1 MFCRLGGLVTKAFLL
16 LYFLRYSLGMEKGT
30 DSSSAGTVRFAVRA
44 RGKEQSWAAFSSTA
58 AGSLREDPASL
69 PSHLGDGD
77 GAPGWGRWE
86 MVQRCLEHERI
97 QEFLVPSEERM
108 RLPFPTARSPSS
120 AHPERSRVV
129 SAARSPDGSRYRAG
143 GRGEGRR
150 RRAGG
155 GSVGRA
161 GRREGGASAEVVP
174 GLRDGAAVRS
184 AGALRRGCAVPNR
197 AALPVMRSA
206 PSV

>member
-1 MFCRLGGLVTKAFLL
+1 MHGAKSRAGL
-16 LYFLRYSLGMEKGT
+16 RS
-30 DSSSAGTVRFAVRA
+30 RA
-44 RGKEQSWAAFSSTA
+44 RLRVPCGRTRRLSRLTWAMGTELRVGGGGKWSNGAWSTRGYRSFWYPPRRGCGCPFLPLVPRPLPTPSGAAWLARHGAPMVPATVPGG
-58 AGSLREDPASL
+58 AGRGG
-69 PSHLGDGD
+69 GDG
-77 GAPGWGRWE
+77 R
-86 MVQRCLEHERI
+86 
-97 QEFLVPSEERM
+97 
-108 RLPFPTARSPSS
+108 
-120 AHPERSRVV
+120 
-129 SAARSPDGSRYRAG
+129 
-143 GRGEGRR
+143 
-150 RRAGG
+150 GG